1 MGRSRAR
8 ASLLLFI
15 LAAFCKALADTNLDN
30 DIHALR
36 SLLDLQQADGSWT
49 YASLSIPEF
58 VHLTAQVRARGSDV
72 ACVQATACVTA
83 AVLKF
88 LETEAAAQKYRIF
101 S

>member
-36 SLLDLQQADGSWT
+36 SLLDLQQAELRDARDEHRQRVAREAFAAT
-49 YASLSIPEF
+49 SLRLQ
-58 VHLTAQVRARGSDV
+58 HL
-72 ACVQATACVTA
+72 A
-83 AVLKF
+83 AI
-88 LETEAAAQKYRIF
+88 IF
-101 S
+101 SNRSGTDFASNLF